1 MALTLKQV
9 NDVCLLGGGSGQCRY
24 LAEDE
29 NVDGKF
35 YCLKLV
41 AQQRP
46 EIDGEVADFI
56 KKNKDRGIDPHSMG
70 LPLGDNCGG
79 YRFLKAKM
87 QGYDIDGQ
95 IP

>member
-1 MALTLKQV
+1 MLTLRQIT
-9 NDVCLLGGGSGQCRY
+9 DICLMGTGAGQCRY

-29 NVDGKF
+29 QVDGKF

-41 AQQRP
+41 TQQRP
-46 EIDGEVADFI
+46 EIDQEVFDFI
-56 KKNKDRGIDPHSMG
+56 KKHKDRGVDPFAMG
-70 LPLGDNCGG
+70 LPLEDNCGG

-87 QGYDIDGQ
+87 QGYDLDNK

>member
-9 NDVCLLGGGSGQCRY
+9 QDICLIGTGSTQCRF

-29 NVDGKF
+29 KVDGQF

-41 AQQRP
+41 SQQRP
-46 EIDGEVADFI
+46 EIDQEVAEFI
-56 KKNKDRGIDPHSMG
+56 KKHKDRGVDPYSMG
-70 LPLGDNCGG
+70 LPLADNCGG

-87 QGYDIDGQ
+87 QGYDLDGKV
-95 IP
+95 P

>member
-1 MALTLKQV
+1 MGT
-9 NDVCLLGGGSGQCRY
+9 GSGQCRY
-24 LAEDE
+24 LAEDDTI
-29 NVDGKF
+29 DGKF

-41 AQQRP
+41 AQQRL
-46 EIDGEVADFI
+46 EIDQEVAEFI
-56 KKNKDRGIDPHSMG
+56 KKHKDRGVDPYSMG

-87 QGYDIDGQ
+87 QGYDLDGK

>member
-9 NDVCLLGGGSGQCRY
+9 QDICLLGGGAGQCRF

-29 NVDGKF
+29 QIDSKF
-35 YCLKLV
+35 YCLKRV

-46 EIDGEVADFI
+46 EIDQEVGDFI
-56 KKNKDRGIDPHSMG
+56 KKHKDRGVDPYSMG

-87 QGYDIDGQ
+87 QGYDLDGKV
-95 IP
+95 P

>member
-9 NDVCLLGGGSGQCRY
+9 QDICLLGAGSTQCRF

-29 NVDGKF
+29 LVDGKF

-46 EIDGEVADFI
+46 EIDREVADFI
-56 KKNKDRGIDPHSMG
+56 KKHKDRGVDPHSMG
-70 LPLGDNCGG
+70 LPLSDNCGG
-79 YRFLKAKM
+79 YRLLKAKM
-87 QGYDIDGQ
+87 QGYDLDGK